1 MRERSLGAFAPLL
14 GAFAPLKVVMTAL
27 AAVSLLAG
35 SLASADD
42 GYNRKY
48 EVTITNL
55 TPGQS
60 FTPQLVATHSK
71 KVALFEL
78 GQPAGKALEVLA
90 EGGDT
95 APLTE
100 VLLGSP
106 YDVVDVQTVPG
117 LLGPGQSA
125 TVIVEATRFER
136 FLSMAAM
143 LIPTNDTFV
152 AIDTVPLPR
161 HRRSATALAYDAGT
175 EANDQNCLNIPG
187 PRCGG
192 EGYSPG
198 SNEGDE
204 GFVHVS
210 NGFHGL
216 PATEAGEVLGPQ
228 VYDWRNPVA
237 RVEVRRIR

>member
-1 MRERSLGAFAPLL
+1 MRDRISRAFAP
-14 GAFAPLKVVMTAL
+14 AKVVAAAL
-27 AAVSLLAG
+27 AAVLLLAG
-35 SLASADD
+35 TAVNADG

-55 TPGQS
+55 TPGQT
-60 FTPQLVATHSK
+60 FTPQLVATHSAK
-71 KVALFEL
+71 LALFEL
-78 GQPAGKALEVLA
+78 GQPAGDALEVLA

-100 VLLGSP
+100 VLLSSP
-106 YDVVDVQTVPG
+106 YEVADVQTVPG
-117 LLGPGQSA
+117 LLGPGQSV
-125 TVIVEATRFER
+125 TVIVEGTRFER
-136 FLSMAAM
+136 YLSLAAM

-152 AIDTVPLPR
+152 AIDSMRLPR
-161 HRRSATALAYDAGT
+161 YQRSVTALAYDAGT
-175 EANDQNCLNIPG
+175 EANDQNCLSMPG

-198 SNEGDE
+198 PNEGDE

-210 NGFHGL
+210 NGFHSL
-216 PATEAGEVLGPQ
+216 PAAEVGEVLGPQ